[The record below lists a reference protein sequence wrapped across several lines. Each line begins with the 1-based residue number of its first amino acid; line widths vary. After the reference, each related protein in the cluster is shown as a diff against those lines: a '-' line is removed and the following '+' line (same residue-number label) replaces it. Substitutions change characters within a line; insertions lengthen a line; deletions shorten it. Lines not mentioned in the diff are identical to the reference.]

1 MQSEIIALLTAQG
14 ALGATV
20 LVRRGD
26 GQYAFQRIDPRV
38 AAAAR
43 VAGDL
48 FPPDACFP
56 PSVNPGAAS

>member
-1 MQSEIIALLTAQG
+1 MQSEVIALLTAQG
-14 ALGATV
+14 ALGATL

-38 AAAAR
+38 ASATRAAGNL
-43 VAGDL
+43 VS
-48 FPPDACFP
+48 PDVCFP